1 LGTPLYKLYLSNQTT
16 SQKGTLIKQQ
26 QQIFNLKLNCP
37 ILIKKKSIYLSTMV
51 NFFLHLNQEN
61 LLNFNFLI
69 VEKQLN
75 YFLTIFVK
83 RLYQS
88 VPYFLIKADFKNL

>member
-1 LGTPLYKLYLSNQTT
+1 
-16 SQKGTLIKQQ
+16 
-26 QQIFNLKLNCP
+26 
-37 ILIKKKSIYLSTMV
+37 MV
-51 NFFLHLNQEN
+51 NYTSPLNQEKC
-61 LLNFNFLI
+61 LDFNNSI

-75 YFLTIFVK
+75 YFLTILIK

>member
-1 LGTPLYKLYLSNQTT
+1 
-16 SQKGTLIKQQ
+16 
-26 QQIFNLKLNCP
+26 
-37 ILIKKKSIYLSTMV
+37 MV
-51 NFFLHLNQEN
+51 NFFLRLNQEN

>member
-1 LGTPLYKLYLSNQTT
+1 M
-16 SQKGTLIKQQ
+16 I
-26 QQIFNLKLNCP
+26 
-37 ILIKKKSIYLSTMV
+37 
-51 NFFLHLNQEN
+51 NFFLCLNQEN
-61 LLNFNFLI
+61 PLNFIFFI